1 MPAGTFDRDDLSAP
15 GEEPAAFWKPLVLT
29 PEHLSQGRHWL
40 AVAGRLRAGVSL
52 AQCIL
57 SETCLVLGAIL
68 VAQRA
73 VIDDHDPDRN
83 PARCMRQLRRLFDNI
98 SLRAAIRRLAAEMP
112 DPPPRN
118 Q

>member
-1 MPAGTFDRDDLSAP
+1 MPSKDLELVVHALQ
-15 GEEPAAFWKPLVLT
+15 EAF
-29 PEHLSQGRHWL
+29 S
-40 AVAGRLRAGVSL
+40 
-52 AQCIL
+52 
-57 SETCLVLGAIL
+57 
-68 VAQRA
+68 

-98 SLRAAIRRLAAEMP
+98 AVRAATRRLAAELP